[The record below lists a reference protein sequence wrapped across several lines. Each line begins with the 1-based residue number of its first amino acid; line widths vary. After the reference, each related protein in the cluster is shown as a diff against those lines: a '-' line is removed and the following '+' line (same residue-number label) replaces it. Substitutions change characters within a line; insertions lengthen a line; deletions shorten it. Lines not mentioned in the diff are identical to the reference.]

1 MFDIG
6 LWEMVAIAVIAL
18 LLFGDRLPEVVTDLG
33 RLLRQLRQL
42 AAGARRD
49 LTEGLG
55 PEFDELRM
63 SDLNPRNF
71 VRKHLLDPI
80 EDGEGSEFGDQSV
93 VPRQKAAP
101 RPPEE
106 QERPPY
112 DVDAT

>member
-6 LWEMVAIAVIAL
+6 LWEMVAIAVLAL
-18 LLFGDRLPEVVTDLG
+18 LLFGDRLPEVVADLG
-33 RLLRQLRQL
+33 RLLRQLRRL
-42 AAGARRD
+42 AAGARQD

-80 EDGEGSEFGDQSV
+80 DDDGYELGDPG
-93 VPRQKAAP
+93 VPRQKATP
-101 RPPEE
+101 TPPGE